1 MIDSELGKAYYRD
14 NLLLKRVGVQYQFEK
29 WQIDEYIKCSTDPK
43 YFIKTYVKIIS
54 LDRGLILFD
63 MHDYQEEMV
72 DAFHNNRFSIVRI
85 GRQSGKC
92 LSINTNIKIRNK
104 KTGEIKNISVGE
116 FYEQQLRKNI
126 NRYMQ
131 NNTGAV
137 EQIQYSQSRI
147 DKTI

>member
-1 MIDSELGKAYYRD
+1 MADLKSTYRD
-14 NLLLKRVGVQYQFEK
+14 NLLLKRVGVSYDFEQ
-29 WQIDEYIKCSTDPK
+29 WQLEEITKCSEDPI
-43 YFIKTYVKIIS
+43 YFIRNYVKIIS
-54 LDRGLILFD
+54 LDDGIIYFN

-92 LSINTNIKIRNK
+92 LSINTNIRIRNK
-104 KTGEIKNISVGE
+104 KTGEIKNISIGE

-147 DKTI
+147 DETI